1 MDDKIFKMY
10 NFQLQELFRSQI
22 TRHLNINFSELESSV
37 YGDNW
42 EIPRKKLRL
51 IRAIGEGAFGVVME
65 GTLDTGMDHR
75 KQHCRNKQS
84 MITPE
89 ARTPAC
95 N

>member
-10 NFQLQELFRSQI
+10 KFQLQELFRSQI

-37 YGDNW
+37 YGDDW

-65 GTLDTGMDHR
+65 GTLDTGDNMIRQKTIMGQRR
-75 KQHCRNKQS
+75 KR
-84 MITPE
+84 PV
-89 ARTPAC
+89 
-95 N
+95 

>member
-1 MDDKIFKMY
+1 M
-10 NFQLQELFRSQI
+10 
-22 TRHLNINFSELESSV
+22 NINFSELESSV

-75 KQHCRNKQS
+75 KQRCHNKQS

-95 N
+95 D